1 MRTLKKVLALSLV
14 FAMAFTMMAGAAFK
28 DQDKID
34 PALTN
39 DIQLLTALGVFQG
52 DENGNFNPTDNVKRS
67 EAAKMIYVLKNNGVD
82 DGAVAFQGVS
92 KYSDVPVGH
101 WAEGYINYCTN
112 LGYMGG
118 WQENGVQKFDPNG
131 NVTGVELMKML
142 LCMIGYKA
150 DVQGYTGNGWQT
162 NVLVDAATSGLSAN
176 FIPSVYGATPRQWT
190 ARLMTNAL
198 DAKYVVYSKG
208 ELTYGDNTYAEQ
220 YLSLRTV
227 EGTLVETNNNKLGA
241 TTGSIAASLNES
253 DKVMVQTG
261 FDSKGA
267 PVYVTA
273 VGDADDNLLGQPVK
287 MYYKQAG
294 TTSEAKLYA
303 VLPYAKTQ
311 KVVNTTLD
319 AIKYD
324 SADKSGRTVTIEGLG
339 KMDYSKSTVDGKQ
352 VEVYMNNVLVAKDTI
367 DHLQGY
373 IGLNDNRTVTVV
385 ANKDGYAEKILV
397 DELSAFAQ
405 VKKIDAAKNTLSFE
419 KVSGWL
425 YKQAGNKHQ
434 LVAADGKTALTF
446 DNSAKYSENFNK
458 YLNVASDVVDG
469 SIVKI
474 VANTESGKLVYDIT
488 LADKVEGTPSGYTVD
503 GANYATLTI
512 NGAEYKVAGVGNPL
526 EGYDWATATNTSLLS
541 DTAFYTDG
549 KYVIFSEGGKTSAS
563 VDNLAYITAVDTVK
577 SWGKNTYKVKALL
590 TDGTVGEYEVAAVYD
605 EAGVKVVENSK
616 TTVNT
621 TSTPSVYNVT
631 SAPSTNMSVVGSD
644 LTKPNRYQ
652 SGVQT
657 LLDNMFNPDGAA
669 GSNAKDKV
677 FSYTISDGKITLKAL
692 VSDTVAGGI
701 EFGYGIQDY
710 KHNSKTVEVD
720 KDGNNQVDDTLVVDP
735 NAYFFV
741 KSTANGTKYSVVKAS
756 ELLKDQDSKNAD
768 TVVDNYGYK
777 TVNGIKTLL
786 FGSLEL
792 EKSVIASGAD
802 YAYAN
807 EYARYDL
814 VDGKHTVQMV
824 VTSADGEP
832 VTIKKVYD
840 DQTSAQNG
848 VKTWNALK
856 GKVITYTLN
865 ADGNVEGDP
874 SVITN
879 INSGSKVADDQWNR
893 LRIVGWNGSSAYVN
907 AQNTD
912 SSDATN
918 SEYVNVASDVKIHYV
933 DVNGNANNSAELVAD
948 GEVKLTS
955 VTTGFSALAYVQKV
969 NGVNTI
975 TDIFV
980 EVDGGIIGFIT
991 KP

>member
-34 PALTN
+34 TALTN

-118 WQENGVQKFDPNG
+118 WKEGNVQKFDPNG

-150 DVQGYTGNGWQT
+150 DIQGYTGNGWKT
-162 NVLVDAATSGLSAN
+162 NVLVDAATSGLSVE
-176 FIPSVYGATPRQWT
+176 FTPSVYAATPRQWT

-208 ELTYGDNTYAEQ
+208 ELTYGENTYAEQ
-220 YLSLRTV
+220 FLGLRTV
-227 EGTLVETNNNKLGA
+227 EGTQVEPNSNKLGA
-241 TTGSIAASLNES
+241 VQGSIASSLNET

-261 FDSKGA
+261 VDATSNK
-267 PVYVTA
+267 PVYATA
-273 VGDADDNLLGQPVK
+273 IGDADDNLLGQPVK

-311 KVVNTTLD
+311 KVINTTLD

-324 SADKSGRTVTIEGLG
+324 SKNKSIVTIEGLG
-339 KMDYSKSTVDGKQ
+339 KMDYSKSTVAGKK
-352 VEVYMNNVLVAKDTI
+352 VAVYMNNVLVANDTI
-367 DHLQGY
+367 DKLTGY
-373 IGLNDNRTVTVV
+373 IGLNDSRAVTVV

-405 VKKIDAAKNTLSFE
+405 VKKVDAAKNTLSFE
-419 KVSGWL
+419 KVSTWL
-425 YKQAGNKHQ
+425 KNTAGSNN
-434 LVAADGKTALTF
+434 LLAADGSKLTF
-446 DNSAKYSENFNK
+446 DNSAKFSENFNK

-512 NGAEYKVAGVGNPL
+512 NGAEHKVAGVGNEL
-526 EGYDWATATNTSLLS
+526 DGYTWDTNNNKSLLS
-541 DTAFYTDG
+541 DTTFYTDG
-549 KYVIFSEGGKTSAS
+549 KYVVFSDGGKPTAS
-563 VDNLAYITAVDTVK
+563 VENLAYITDVDTVT

-590 TDGTVGEYEVAAVYD
+590 SDGTAGEYEVAKYYKD
-605 EAGVKVVENSK
+605 SSGSYVEETGATALDAMFKSADGNSDGK
-616 TTVNT
+616 
-621 TSTPSVYNVT
+621 
-631 SAPSTNMSVVGSD
+631 
-644 LTKPNRYQ
+644 
-652 SGVQT
+652 
-657 LLDNMFNPDGAA
+657 PDGTAW
-669 GSNAKDKV
+669 NHV
-677 FSYTISDGKITLKAL
+677 YSYSISDGKITLYQL
-692 VSDTVAGGI
+692 VDDAAAKIDFKQGTLSYTAA
-701 EFGYGIQDY
+701 
-710 KHNSKTVEVD
+710 SKTVTSTAGET
-720 KDGNNQVDDTLVVDP
+720 GTFVVDA

-741 KSTANGTKYSVVKAS
+741 KSTVNGKTSYSVVKAS
-756 ELLKDQDSKNAD
+756 ELTKDQTAAGGAAATNDFA
-768 TVVDNYGYK
+768 VK
-777 TVNGIKTLL
+777 TVNGINTLL
-786 FGSLEL
+786 FGVLEL
-792 EKSVIASGAD
+792 DKSVVASAAD

-807 EYARYDL
+807 EYARYDYI
-814 VDGKHTVQMV
+814 DGKHTVQMV
-824 VTSADGEP
+824 VTSATGEE
-832 VTIKKVYD
+832 VTIKKVVD
-840 DQTSAQNG
+840 SQTQAKQA
-848 VKTWNALK
+848 VDTWNLLK
-856 GKVITYTLN
+856 GKVITYDLN
-865 ADGNVEGDP
+865 AEGNVEGNP
-874 SVITN
+874 IVLASSN
-879 INSGSKVADDQWNR
+879 INTGTTVQTEKWNK
-893 LRIVGWNGSSAYVN
+893 LVVTGWNGTTANVRSMLNTN
-907 AQNTD
+907 AAKLLNI
-912 SSDATN
+912 
-918 SEYVNVASDVKIHYV
+918 ASDVKIHYV
-933 DVNGNANNSAELVAD
+933 DVNNSNNAAKLVGD
-948 GEVKLTS
+948 GEVKIDSTA
-955 VTTGFSALAYVQKV
+955 TFALAYVQEV
-969 NGVNTI
+969 NGVDTI

-980 EVDGGIIGFIT
+980 EVDGADISFIAQ
-991 KP
+991 